1 MKIALYVSS
10 SDLIL
15 EEETLTEKLNRI
27 IDNDEKHNLFRIKN
41 TSHVLKSLKK
51 AGVNSLE
58 LLATKSLTDNNIKR
72 IKQLARKHNL
82 TISSIHQ
89 SVDNFNHISLPQIE
103 KLCKIAGKFSTSVVV
118 LHSDALGD
126 NLFDKKFISK
136 LKKFQK
142 KYSLKF
148 GIENMP
154 KSPFSLL
161 KTYTYNPK
169 EFSLLINKTGLLMT
183 LDTAHLGQ
191 TEVDICDFF
200 EKNKEKIINIH
211 LSNYKKSFLNSFLLL
226 ANDTHLP
233 LAKGELPILKFLKL
247 LKKENYKGLIT
258 MEINANLKKL
268 CQSAEIIKNVLK

>member
-1 MKIALYVSS
+1 MKISLYVSS

-27 IDNDEKHNLFRIKN
+27 IDNDEKHNLFRTKQTNHI
-41 TSHVLKSLKK
+41 LRSLKK

-58 LLATKSLTDNNIKR
+58 LLATKSLDDSNIKKV
-72 IKQLARKHNL
+72 KQLAKKHNL
-82 TISSIHQ
+82 LISSIHQ

-103 KLCKIAGKFSTSVVV
+103 KLCKIASKFSSSVVV

-126 NLFDKKFISK
+126 NLFDKKFISEI
-136 LKKFQK
+136 KKFQK
-142 KYSLKF
+142 KYNLQF

-154 KSPFSLL
+154 KSPFSLF
-161 KTYTYNPK
+161 KTYTYNPD
-169 EFSLLINKTGLLMT
+169 EFISLINKAGLFIT

-191 TEVDICDFF
+191 VNSNLCKFY
-200 EKNKEKIINIH
+200 EKNKKKIVNIH
-211 LSNYKKSFLNSFLLL
+211 LSNYKKSFLNRFLLL

-233 LAKGELPILKFLKL
+233 LTEGELPILKFLKL

-258 MEINANLKKL
+258 MEINAGLNKL
-268 CQSAEIIKNVLK
+268 CQSAEIIKNALR